1 MEYFDSHCHLNDDIL
16 YPRVAN
22 VVNDAE
28 EAGLSAMIVIGYD
41 LPSSKRAVEIANRYP
56 SVYAAVGFQPQNLE
70 EVSDEA
76 LEEIRQLA
84 KDPRVVA
91 IGEIGLDY
99 HWYKDEK
106 DHEKQKVWFIKQIAL
121 ANELGLPISIH
132 ARDAIQDTYDILKA
146 NPCEKTG
153 VLHCYSGSVEM
164 LREFA
169 KLGYYFGFDGPV
181 TYKNAKVPKECVKE
195 CPLDR
200 ILCETDSPYLPP
212 TPHRGET
219 NEPKYI
225 PLIVKAMAEIKGLTE
240 MEMAENLLAN
250 FKRLFPVKL

>member
-1 MEYFDSHCHLNDDIL
+1 MEYFDSHCHLNDEIL
-16 YPRVAN
+16 LPRIVD
-22 VVNDAE
+22 VINDAE
-28 EAGLSAMIVIGYD
+28 VAGVLTMLVIGYD
-41 LPSSKRAVEIANRYP
+41 LPSSRKAVEIANRYP

-70 EVSDEA
+70 EVSDDA
-76 LEEIRQLA
+76 LEEIKKLA
-84 KDPRVVA
+84 KDPMVVA

-99 HWYKDEK
+99 HWYKDKE
-106 DHEKQKVWFIKQIAL
+106 DHEKQKVWFIKQIEL

-132 ARDAIQDTYDILKA
+132 ARDAIQDTYDVLKA
-146 NPCEKTG
+146 HPCQKKG

-169 KLGYYFGFDGPV
+169 KLGYYFGFDGPI
-181 TYKNAKVPKECVKE
+181 TYKNAKEPKECVKE

-225 PLIVKAMAEIKGLTE
+225 PLIVQAMAELKNLTQE
-240 MEMAENLLAN
+240 EMAKILFEN